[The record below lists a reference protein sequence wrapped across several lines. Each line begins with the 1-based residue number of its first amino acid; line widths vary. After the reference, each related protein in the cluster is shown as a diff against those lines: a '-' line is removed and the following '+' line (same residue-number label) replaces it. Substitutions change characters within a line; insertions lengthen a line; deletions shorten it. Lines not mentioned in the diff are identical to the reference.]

1 MSTPFVALVGRP
13 NVGKSTLFNRIVGEN
28 MSVVDN
34 RPGTTRDRVYAK
46 CDWNGAEFTLV
57 DTGGIE
63 PLEALRDKSAT
74 VIAEASADFVVEIRQ
89 QAEVAISEADVI
101 VFTVDGQA
109 GLTAIDEAVADILRR
124 LIGQRQ
130 KSKQS
135 VPPII
140 VAASKSEATRVRQ
153 DAVEFY
159 GLGLGEVFA
168 VSGMQGDG
176 VADLLDE
183 VVRSLPNQQPID
195 ESEDDSLKIAILGR
209 PNVGKSS
216 LFNQLI
222 GEPRVIVSP
231 VAGTTRDAIDTIIEF
246 IENAHAIGNMNPT
259 DIGTIGS
266 VEKPNADDDYDDDD
280 GEFEQDFAD
289 DDLDDYDET
298 DFEDEDGEFEETE
311 DTAANKTQLTGSGV
325 NKITLIDT
333 AGIRKR
339 GSIEPGVEKFSVLRA
354 FKAIER
360 AHVVLLLVDADNG
373 ITVQDEHIAGYI
385 LEANKGVIVLV
396 NKWDLI
402 ESKEK
407 VARAEREVE
416 GFGMLT
422 EKMYKVLGE
431 ARSRF
436 NFMSFA
442 PVMFISAKTGFRC
455 DQIFPAALRVNE
467 ARTMRISTADLN
479 RILREAHVKHA
490 PPSVGGRRLKVFFGS
505 QVGINPP
512 TFVFHC
518 NDTKLA
524 HFSYRRYIENRIR
537 AEFGFFGTPIRII
550 FRGRG
555 EKKI

>member
-28 MSVVDN
+28 LSVVDN
-34 RPGTTRDRVYAK
+34 RPGTTRDRVYSK
-46 CDWNGAEFTLV
+46 CHWNGAEFVLV

-63 PLEALRDKSAT
+63 PLEALRDKEVA
-74 VIAEASADFVVEIRQ
+74 VIAEGSADFVHEIRE
-89 QAEVAISEADVI
+89 QAEIAIAEADVI

-109 GLTAIDEAVADILRR
+109 GLTAIDEAVAEILRR

-130 KSKQS
+130 KAGHT
-135 VPPII
+135 VPPIV
-140 VAASKSEATRVRQ
+140 VAASKAEATHIRQ
-153 DAVEFY
+153 EAMEFY
-159 GLGLGEVFA
+159 ALGLGEVFA
-168 VSGMQGDG
+168 VSGLQGDG
-176 VADLLDE
+176 VADMLDE
-183 VVRSLPNQQPID
+183 IVRSLPAKNPID
-195 ESEDDSLKIAILGR
+195 EAEDDSLKIALLGR

-231 VAGTTRDAIDTIIEF
+231 VAGTTRDAIDTVIEF
-246 IENAHAIGNMNPT
+246 T
-259 DIGTIGS
+259 
-266 VEKPNADDDYDDDD
+266 
-280 GEFEQDFAD
+280 
-289 DDLDDYDET
+289 ET
-298 DFEDEDGEFEETE
+298 DRPIGDSSEVDSADEALEGAEAFVPV
-311 DTAANKTQLTGSGV
+311 V

-360 AHVVLLLVDADNG
+360 AHVVLLLVDADEG

-396 NKWDLI
+396 NKWDLL

-407 VARAEREVE
+407 VARSEREVE

-422 EKMYKVLGE
+422 EKMYKLLEE

-436 NFMSFA
+436 NFMAYA
-442 PVMFISAKTGFRC
+442 PIMFISAKTGFRC
-455 DQIFPAALRVNE
+455 EQIFPAALRVNE
-467 ARTMRISTADLN
+467 ARAMRIPTSDLN
-479 RILREAHVKHA
+479 RILREAHAKHS
-490 PPSVGGRRLKVFFGS
+490 PPSTGGKRLKVFFGS

-537 AEFGFFGTPIRII
+537 AEFGFFGTPMRVI
-550 FRGRG
+550 FRGR
-555 EKKI
+555 EDKE